1 MLGDGEKEPLTFG
14 RFSAGSNRRGGRDQ
28 TNTYHPTPPNPVP
41 GGPVPSYLDII
52 YERIGVRP
60 MPEQSS
66 ILMCNRRFVLVA
78 GGEQAGKSVVA
89 SLFLMRKY
97 FEWRPA
103 VEAQRAANVG
113 VAVGSGRMSGVGEP
127 SPLIPLPVGEGDQ
140 IPLTPITRNLT
151 PITQH
156 PESLLFWLVG
166 ASYGETQREFS
177 YLVEWFGALGLLVEA
192 TKRVDPGS
200 ILLVDGTRIETK
212 SALDNRTLSKEAPDG
227 IIGCEASQLDVAT
240 FDRMR
245 GRVTPRKG
253 WLFLAGTFES
263 SVGWYPQLFT
273 AWQSGRD
280 DRQSFSLPSWTNHM
294 LYPGG
299 RDDPELLALQADST
313 DEFYVERIGGEPVPP
328 RGLVIPE
335 IRPDIHVRE
344 FLYSPNLPVRLAID
358 PGYAGAYAVEALQYV
373 NGQEVI
379 IDEIYERGLVTEEI
393 IEIAQSRLWWSGV
406 DGGVIDVAGYQH
418 QAMAAPAEVWLDKA
432 GVFLSATQVPI
443 NDGTER
449 FRSFLKVSP
458 TSHEPKLLINSHC
471 TGILS
476 ELGVTP
482 NPFDGQTRAYR
493 WKTDREGNVVGPVPE
508 DRYNHGVKA
517 VVYYLVDK
525 YGYTSTARSKTFK
538 VKRFG

>member
-1 MLGDGEKEPLTFG
+1 M
-14 RFSAGSNRRGGRDQ
+14 
-28 TNTYHPTPPNPVP
+28 
-41 GGPVPSYLDII
+41 PSYLDII

-60 MPEQSS
+60 TPEQSD
-66 ILMCNRRFVLVA
+66 ILMCDRRFVLVA

-97 FEWRPA
+97 FEFDKETVSVRAEP
-103 VEAQRAANVG
+103 VEARVPQPSAAQ
-113 VAVGSGRMSGVGEP
+113 ATLSTT
-127 SPLIPLPVGEGDQ
+127 
-140 IPLTPITRNLT
+140 LTPFDAAQDRLRQAQGERVVPAPHTSNLT
-151 PITQH
+151 PDTQNLA
-156 PESLLFWLVG
+156 PDTQNPAPLLYWLVG
-166 ASYGETQREFS
+166 SSYGETQREFS
-177 YLVEWFGALGLLVEA
+177 YLAEWFGALGLLVEA
-192 TKRVDPGS
+192 TKRVDPGH

-240 FDRMR
+240 FNRMR

-253 WLFLAGTFES
+253 WLVLAGTFES
-263 SVGWYPQLFT
+263 SVGWYPQLYT

-280 DRQSFSLPSWTNHM
+280 DRRSFSLPSWTNRI

-335 IRPDIHVRE
+335 IRPDIHIGE
-344 FLYSPNLPVRLAID
+344 FSYIPNLPVRLAID
-358 PGYAGAYAVEALQYV
+358 PGYAGAYAVEVLQYV

-379 IDEIYERGLVTEEI
+379 VDEIYERGLVTEEI
-393 IEIAQSRLWWSGV
+393 IEIAQSRLWWPGV

-418 QAMAAPAEVWLDKA
+418 QAMPAPAELWLDKA

-458 TSHEPKLLINSHC
+458 TSQEPKLVIGSHC

-493 WKTDREGNVVGPVPE
+493 WKTDREGNVMGPVPE
-508 DRYNHGVKA
+508 DRYNHGIKA